1 MKGRPAQRLAEAA
14 PHDART
20 RTRTRTAP
28 DTHSLALTPP
38 RDRPRERLVASG
50 ARVLSD
56 TELVAV
62 LLGSGTR
69 ARDALAVAADVVSL
83 LPADGDVNVASLR
96 ETSGIGLSHACRVVA
111 ALELGR
117 RRAERPEDDPPT
129 ISSPAD
135 VYHLAREIRRLRREH
150 FLVFYLDA
158 RNRVGRSEVVSI
170 GTLNASLVHPREVF
184 GPAVREPAASVV
196 LAHNHPSGD
205 TTPSDDDVA
214 ITRRL
219 VSAGEILGIAVV
231 DHVIVGPRGYSSF
244 REAHLL

>member
-1 MKGRPAQRLAEAA
+1 MTGRPAEQLGEAA
-14 PHDART
+14 LEAATAHSDERT
-20 RTRTRTAP
+20 
-28 DTHSLALTPP
+28 LALTPA
-38 RDRPRERLVASG
+38 RDRPRERLIARG
-50 ARVLSD
+50 PRVLSD

-62 LLGSGTR
+62 LLGTGTKR
-69 ARDALAVAADVVSL
+69 RDVLAVASDLAARLPRAADE
-83 LPADGDVNVASLR
+83 DDVNVDRLC
-96 ETSGIGLSHACRVVA
+96 ETLGVGTTQACRVAA

-117 RRAERPEDDPPT
+117 RRAARDDDDDRPS

-135 VYHLAREIRRLRREH
+135 VYHLARDIRRLRREH

-184 GPAVREPAASVV
+184 GPAVRDPAASIV
-196 LAHNHPSGD
+196 LSHNHPSGD
-205 TTPSDDDVA
+205 TSPSDDDVA

-219 VSAGEILGIAVV
+219 ISAGEILGIAVL
-231 DHVIVGPRGYSSF
+231 DHVIVGARGFMSF